1 MNKEKK
7 LTGQEREDRIKA
19 ISKEFDTLVLTAS
32 EENFEGERLDAI
44 LREFEM
50 LDPTTEEEKAM
61 FDPEKGM
68 ERLDKR
74 LLELER
80 EKYTLFY
87 DLVVAEENRI
97 KNEAIAD
104 NYRLCKALAA
114 CYELQDYLA
123 NLLAGYPE
131 ENAEDTIQS

>member
-1 MNKEKK
+1 MNEEKT
-7 LTGQEREDRIKA
+7 LTGQEREDRIKELG
-19 ISKEFDTLVLTAS
+19 KELDTLILTAS

-50 LDPTTEEEKAM
+50 LDPTTEEQKAM
-61 FDPEKGM
+61 FDPEKGL
-68 ERLDKR
+68 ERLNKR
-74 LLELER
+74 LVELER

-87 DLVVAEENRI
+87 DLVVAEEKRI
-97 KNEAIAD
+97 KNDPIAD

-123 NLLAGYPE
+123 NRLAEYPE
-131 ENAEDTIQS
+131 ENAEDTIKS